1 MAGVEGPLLR
11 DPPEEGK
18 RKPDQKSYLE
28 EEARWP
34 GRKLVEVEARGLG
47 DQCIGKC

>member
-1 MAGVEGPLLR
+1 MR
-11 DPPEEGK
+11 DPPEEVK

-34 GRKLVEVEARGLG
+34 GRKLVEVEARGLVWAFAEG
-47 DQCIGKC
+47 SIASG